1 MPASYV
7 SMGMHWFILCM
18 IVIFC
23 IRHSIGVV
31 YEKFRDSCS
40 AQPPS
45 QTAEEKNAF
54 VKKLFM
60 ALVVI
65 MVICVAGAGAGFLLS
80 ITGTLPDV
88 SQTLS
93 PAASSQIYDCKGRL
107 ITTVHA
113 EQNRLPVKLA
123 DTPKDLQNAFIAAE
137 DIRFYKHHGID
148 SIGIAR
154 AVVSNIRHRDATGQ
168 GGSTIT
174 QQLARNAFL
183 TQEQTLKRKLLE
195 AVLAVEIENKYTKAE
210 ILEMYMN
217 QIYFGQGAYGVQTA
231 SHVYFGKDVKD
242 LNLAQCAMLA
252 GLPNSPNYYSPF
264 HNLQAAKYRQGVVL
278 DQMAKYGYISQE
290 QANEAKAQALGL
302 VKPGS
307 NQDNNKL
314 ASYFVNYVVQ
324 QVSDKYDSSAIYKEG
339 LKIYTTLDLDMQK
352 DAENAVNKDL
362 PKGTKNAKGITQ
374 PQGALLAIETKTGD
388 VKAMVGGRGED
399 QFNRATQMYR
409 QPGSAF
415 KPFTYVTALEKG
427 MSPNMM
433 LDNSAVSFAGGWSP
447 KNYGHTTGGPVTMT
461 EALVK
466 SMNIPTIN
474 LANKVGMSNV
484 IKTAEKC
491 GISSLVDSG
500 KYSDNNLS
508 ASIGGLSKGV
518 SLWDMAQAYSVFANN
533 GQLIKPRVILKIEDR
548 NGNILEDHT
557 GESDAEQVLD
567 ANAVAR
573 LNVMLQQAVMRG
585 TGRNAY
591 FGRPVAGKTGT
602 TNGAHDAWFVGYTP
616 NMVTAVWIGDDT
628 STNAGYTGGTIPATI
643 FRDFMSQ
650 ATASQ
655 SASSFNIPA
664 SIQGELAKAQNEAK
678 AADQQAQGDEAVS
691 DQDTSTT
698 ETNTQDSGKNSQSRS
713 SQDKSDSG
721 KKHNSSQDQARKS
734 AAKAG
739 KNILDQV
746 AGQ

>member
-1 MPASYV
+1 MKNSEIHAV
-7 SMGMHWFILCM
+7 
-18 IVIFC
+18 
-23 IRHSIGVV
+23 HSHHRRPQR
-31 YEKFRDSCS
+31 KKT
-40 AQPPS
+40 PLW
-45 QTAEEKNAF
+45 
-54 VKKLFM
+54 KKLFM

-148 SIGIAR
+148 PIGIAR

-290 QANEAKAQALGL
+290 QANEAKAQDLGL

-508 ASIGGLSKGV
+508 ASIGGLSKGI

-678 AADQQAQGDEAVS
+678 AADQQAQGDEAVP

-721 KKHNSSQDQARKS
+721 KKHNSSPDQARKS

>member
-1 MPASYV
+1 MKNSEIHAV
-7 SMGMHWFILCM
+7 
-18 IVIFC
+18 
-23 IRHSIGVV
+23 HSHHRRPQR
-31 YEKFRDSCS
+31 KKT
-40 AQPPS
+40 PLW
-45 QTAEEKNAF
+45 
-54 VKKLFM
+54 KKLFM

-93 PAASSQIYDCKGRL
+93 PAASSQIYDCKDRL

-148 SIGIAR
+148 PIGIAR

-290 QANEAKAQALGL
+290 QANEAKAQDLGL

-664 SIQGELAKAQNEAK
+664 SIQGEPAKAQNEAK
-678 AADQQAQGDEAVS
+678 AADQQAQGDEAVP

-721 KKHNSSQDQARKS
+721 KKHNSSPDQARKS

>member
-1 MPASYV
+1 MKNSEIHAV
-7 SMGMHWFILCM
+7 
-18 IVIFC
+18 
-23 IRHSIGVV
+23 HSHHRRPQR
-31 YEKFRDSCS
+31 KKT
-40 AQPPS
+40 PLW
-45 QTAEEKNAF
+45 
-54 VKKLFM
+54 KKLFM

-148 SIGIAR
+148 PIGIAR

-290 QANEAKAQALGL
+290 QANEAKAQDLGL

-678 AADQQAQGDEAVS
+678 AADQQAQGDEAVP

-713 SQDKSDSG
+713 SQDNSDSG
-721 KKHNSSQDQARKS
+721 KKHNSSPDQARKS

>member
-1 MPASYV
+1 
-7 SMGMHWFILCM
+7 
-18 IVIFC
+18 
-23 IRHSIGVV
+23 
-31 YEKFRDSCS
+31 
-40 AQPPS
+40 
-45 QTAEEKNAF
+45 
-54 VKKLFM
+54 M

-65 MVICVAGAGAGFLLS
+65 MVICIAGAGAGFLLS

-148 SIGIAR
+148 PIGIAR
-154 AVVSNIRHRDATGQ
+154 ALVSNIRHRDATGQ

-290 QANEAKAQALGL
+290 QADEAKAQDLGL

-307 NQDNNKL
+307 NQDNNKV

-591 FGRPVAGKTGT
+591 FGRPVTGKTGT

-650 ATASQ
+650 VTASQ

-678 AADQQAQGDEAVS
+678 AADQQAQGDEAVP

-698 ETNTQDSGKNSQSRS
+698 ETNTQDSGKNSQNQS

>member
-1 MPASYV
+1 MKNSEIHAV
-7 SMGMHWFILCM
+7 
-18 IVIFC
+18 
-23 IRHSIGVV
+23 HSHHRRPQR
-31 YEKFRDSCS
+31 KKT
-40 AQPPS
+40 PLW
-45 QTAEEKNAF
+45 
-54 VKKLFM
+54 KKLFM

-148 SIGIAR
+148 PIGIAR

-290 QANEAKAQALGL
+290 QANEAKAQDLGL

-602 TNGAHDAWFVGYTP
+602 TNDAHDAWFVGYTP

-678 AADQQAQGDEAVS
+678 AADRQAQGDEAVP

-721 KKHNSSQDQARKS
+721 KKHNSSPDQARKS

>member
-1 MPASYV
+1 MKNSEIHAV
-7 SMGMHWFILCM
+7 
-18 IVIFC
+18 
-23 IRHSIGVV
+23 HSHHRRPQR
-31 YEKFRDSCS
+31 KKT
-40 AQPPS
+40 PLW
-45 QTAEEKNAF
+45 
-54 VKKLFM
+54 KKLFM

-148 SIGIAR
+148 PIGIAR

-290 QANEAKAQALGL
+290 QANEAKAQDLGL

-362 PKGTKNAKGITQ
+362 PKGTKNAKSIIQ

-508 ASIGGLSKGV
+508 AAIGGLSKGV

-678 AADQQAQGDEAVS
+678 AADQQAQGDEAVP

-721 KKHNSSQDQARKS
+721 KKHNSSPDQARKS

>member
-1 MPASYV
+1 
-7 SMGMHWFILCM
+7 
-18 IVIFC
+18 
-23 IRHSIGVV
+23 
-31 YEKFRDSCS
+31 
-40 AQPPS
+40 
-45 QTAEEKNAF
+45 
-54 VKKLFM
+54 M

-148 SIGIAR
+148 PIGIAR

-290 QANEAKAQALGL
+290 QADEAKAQDLGL

-602 TNGAHDAWFVGYTP
+602 TNDAHDAWFVGYTP

-678 AADQQAQGDEAVS
+678 AADQQAQGDEAVP

>member
-1 MPASYV
+1 
-7 SMGMHWFILCM
+7 
-18 IVIFC
+18 
-23 IRHSIGVV
+23 
-31 YEKFRDSCS
+31 
-40 AQPPS
+40 
-45 QTAEEKNAF
+45 
-54 VKKLFM
+54 M

-148 SIGIAR
+148 PIGIAR

-290 QANEAKAQALGL
+290 QANEAKAQDLGL

-339 LKIYTTLDLDMQK
+339 LEIYTTLDLDMQK

-678 AADQQAQGDEAVS
+678 AADQQAQGDEAVP

-721 KKHNSSQDQARKS
+721 KKHNSSPDQARKS

>member
-1 MPASYV
+1 MKNSEIHAV
-7 SMGMHWFILCM
+7 
-18 IVIFC
+18 
-23 IRHSIGVV
+23 HSHHRRPQR
-31 YEKFRDSCS
+31 KKT
-40 AQPPS
+40 PLW
-45 QTAEEKNAF
+45 
-54 VKKLFM
+54 KKLFM

-113 EQNRLPVKLA
+113 EQNRLPVKLV

-148 SIGIAR
+148 PIGIAR

-290 QANEAKAQALGL
+290 QANEAKAQDLGL

-628 STNAGYTGGTIPATI
+628 STNAGYTGGTIPATM

-678 AADQQAQGDEAVS
+678 AADQQAQGDEAVP

>member
-1 MPASYV
+1 
-7 SMGMHWFILCM
+7 
-18 IVIFC
+18 
-23 IRHSIGVV
+23 
-31 YEKFRDSCS
+31 
-40 AQPPS
+40 
-45 QTAEEKNAF
+45 
-54 VKKLFM
+54 M

-148 SIGIAR
+148 PIGIAR

-290 QANEAKAQALGL
+290 QADEAKAQDLGL

-307 NQDNNKL
+307 NQDNNKV

-491 GISSLVDSG
+491 GITSLVDSG

-591 FGRPVAGKTGT
+591 FGRPLAGKTGT

-678 AADQQAQGDEAVS
+678 AADQQAQGDEAVP

-721 KKHNSSQDQARKS
+721 KKHNSSQDQARRS

>member
-1 MPASYV
+1 
-7 SMGMHWFILCM
+7 
-18 IVIFC
+18 
-23 IRHSIGVV
+23 
-31 YEKFRDSCS
+31 
-40 AQPPS
+40 
-45 QTAEEKNAF
+45 
-54 VKKLFM
+54 M

-65 MVICVAGAGAGFLLS
+65 LVICVAGAGAGFLLS

-148 SIGIAR
+148 PIGIAR

-290 QANEAKAQALGL
+290 QADEAKAQDLGL

-307 NQDNNKL
+307 NQDNNKV

-324 QVSDKYDSSAIYKEG
+324 RVSDKYDSSAIYKEG

-491 GISSLVDSG
+491 GITSLVDSG

-591 FGRPVAGKTGT
+591 FGRPLAGKTGT

-678 AADQQAQGDEAVS
+678 AADQQAQGDEAVP

-698 ETNTQDSGKNSQSRS
+698 ETNTQDSGKNSQNRS

>member
-1 MPASYV
+1 MKNSEIHAV
-7 SMGMHWFILCM
+7 
-18 IVIFC
+18 
-23 IRHSIGVV
+23 HSHHRRPQR
-31 YEKFRDSCS
+31 KKT
-40 AQPPS
+40 PLW
-45 QTAEEKNAF
+45 
-54 VKKLFM
+54 KKLFM

-148 SIGIAR
+148 PIGIAR

-290 QANEAKAQALGL
+290 QADEAKAQDLGL

-307 NQDNNKL
+307 NQDNNKV

-678 AADQQAQGDEAVS
+678 AADQQAQGDEAVP

-698 ETNTQDSGKNSQSRS
+698 ETNTQDSGKNSQNRS

>member
-1 MPASYV
+1 
-7 SMGMHWFILCM
+7 
-18 IVIFC
+18 
-23 IRHSIGVV
+23 
-31 YEKFRDSCS
+31 
-40 AQPPS
+40 
-45 QTAEEKNAF
+45 
-54 VKKLFM
+54 M

-65 MVICVAGAGAGFLLS
+65 MVICIAGAGAGFLLS

-148 SIGIAR
+148 PIGIAR
-154 AVVSNIRHRDATGQ
+154 ALVSNIRHRDATGQ

-290 QANEAKAQALGL
+290 QADEAKAQDLGL

-307 NQDNNKL
+307 NQDNNKV

-678 AADQQAQGDEAVS
+678 AADQQAQGDEAVP

>member
-1 MPASYV
+1 
-7 SMGMHWFILCM
+7 
-18 IVIFC
+18 
-23 IRHSIGVV
+23 
-31 YEKFRDSCS
+31 
-40 AQPPS
+40 
-45 QTAEEKNAF
+45 
-54 VKKLFM
+54 
-60 ALVVI
+60 
-65 MVICVAGAGAGFLLS
+65 
-80 ITGTLPDV
+80 
-88 SQTLS
+88 
-93 PAASSQIYDCKGRL
+93 
-107 ITTVHA
+107 
-113 EQNRLPVKLA
+113 
-123 DTPKDLQNAFIAAE
+123 
-137 DIRFYKHHGID
+137 
-148 SIGIAR
+148 
-154 AVVSNIRHRDATGQ
+154 
-168 GGSTIT
+168 
-174 QQLARNAFL
+174 
-183 TQEQTLKRKLLE
+183 
-195 AVLAVEIENKYTKAE
+195 
-210 ILEMYMN
+210 MYMN

-278 DQMAKYGYISQE
+278 DQMAKYGYITQE
-290 QANEAKAQALGL
+290 QADEAKAQDLGL

-307 NQDNNKL
+307 NQDNNKV

-447 KNYGHTTGGPVTMT
+447 KNYGHTTGGPVTMI

-491 GISSLVDSG
+491 GITSLVDSG

-628 STNAGYTGGTIPATI
+628 STNAGYTGGTIPAAI

-678 AADQQAQGDEAVS
+678 AADQQAQGDEAVP
-691 DQDTSTT
+691 DQDTSTM

>member
-1 MPASYV
+1 MKNSEIHAV
-7 SMGMHWFILCM
+7 
-18 IVIFC
+18 
-23 IRHSIGVV
+23 HSHHRRPQR
-31 YEKFRDSCS
+31 KKT
-40 AQPPS
+40 PLW
-45 QTAEEKNAF
+45 
-54 VKKLFM
+54 KKLFM

-148 SIGIAR
+148 PIGIAR

-290 QANEAKAQALGL
+290 QANEAKAQDLGL

-678 AADQQAQGDEAVS
+678 AADQQAQGDEAVP

-698 ETNTQDSGKNSQSRS
+698 ETNTQDFGKNSQSRS

-721 KKHNSSQDQARKS
+721 KKHNSSPDQARKS

>member
-1 MPASYV
+1 
-7 SMGMHWFILCM
+7 
-18 IVIFC
+18 
-23 IRHSIGVV
+23 
-31 YEKFRDSCS
+31 
-40 AQPPS
+40 
-45 QTAEEKNAF
+45 
-54 VKKLFM
+54 M

-65 MVICVAGAGAGFLLS
+65 MVICAAGAVAGFLLS

-88 SQTLS
+88 TQTLS

-148 SIGIAR
+148 PIGIAR

-290 QANEAKAQALGL
+290 QADEAKAQDLGL

-307 NQDNNKL
+307 NQDNNKV

-362 PKGTKNAKGITQ
+362 PKGTKNAKGVTQ

-591 FGRPVAGKTGT
+591 FGRPLAGKTGT

-628 STNAGYTGGTIPATI
+628 STNAGYTGGTIPAAI

-678 AADQQAQGDEAVS
+678 AADQQAQGDEAVP

-698 ETNTQDSGKNSQSRS
+698 ETNAQDSGKNSQSRNSQNRS

-739 KNILDQV
+739 KNILDQI

>member
-1 MPASYV
+1 
-7 SMGMHWFILCM
+7 
-18 IVIFC
+18 
-23 IRHSIGVV
+23 
-31 YEKFRDSCS
+31 
-40 AQPPS
+40 
-45 QTAEEKNAF
+45 
-54 VKKLFM
+54 M

-65 MVICVAGAGAGFLLS
+65 MVICAAGAVAGFLLS

-88 SQTLS
+88 TQTLS

-148 SIGIAR
+148 PIGIAR

-290 QANEAKAQALGL
+290 QADEAKAQDLGL

-307 NQDNNKL
+307 NQDNNKV

-362 PKGTKNAKGITQ
+362 PKGTKNAKGVTQ

-491 GISSLVDSG
+491 GITSLVDSG

-591 FGRPVAGKTGT
+591 FGRPLAGKTGT

-678 AADQQAQGDEAVS
+678 AADQQAQGDEAVP

-698 ETNTQDSGKNSQSRS
+698 ETNTQDSGKNSQNRS

>member
-1 MPASYV
+1 
-7 SMGMHWFILCM
+7 
-18 IVIFC
+18 
-23 IRHSIGVV
+23 
-31 YEKFRDSCS
+31 
-40 AQPPS
+40 
-45 QTAEEKNAF
+45 
-54 VKKLFM
+54 M

-148 SIGIAR
+148 PIGIAR

-290 QANEAKAQALGL
+290 QANEAKAQDLGL

-447 KNYGHTTGGPVTMT
+447 KNYGYTTGGPVTMT

-678 AADQQAQGDEAVS
+678 AADQQAQGDEAVP

-721 KKHNSSQDQARKS
+721 KKHNSSPDQARKS

>member
-1 MPASYV
+1 
-7 SMGMHWFILCM
+7 
-18 IVIFC
+18 
-23 IRHSIGVV
+23 
-31 YEKFRDSCS
+31 
-40 AQPPS
+40 
-45 QTAEEKNAF
+45 
-54 VKKLFM
+54 M

-148 SIGIAR
+148 PIGIAR

-290 QANEAKAQALGL
+290 QADEAKAQDLGL

-307 NQDNNKL
+307 NQDNNKV

-491 GISSLVDSG
+491 GITRLVDSG

-591 FGRPVAGKTGT
+591 FGRPLAGKTGT

-678 AADQQAQGDEAVS
+678 AADQQAQGDEAVP

-721 KKHNSSQDQARKS
+721 KKHNSSQDQARRS

>member
-1 MPASYV
+1 MKNSEIHAV
-7 SMGMHWFILCM
+7 
-18 IVIFC
+18 
-23 IRHSIGVV
+23 HSHHRRPQR
-31 YEKFRDSCS
+31 KKT
-40 AQPPS
+40 PLW
-45 QTAEEKNAF
+45 
-54 VKKLFM
+54 KKLFM

-148 SIGIAR
+148 PIGIAR

-290 QANEAKAQALGL
+290 QANEAKAQDLGL

-433 LDNSAVSFAGGWSP
+433 LDNSAVSFASGWSP

-678 AADQQAQGDEAVS
+678 AADQQAQGDEAVP

-721 KKHNSSQDQARKS
+721 KKHNSSPDQARKS

>member
-1 MPASYV
+1 MKNSEIHAV
-7 SMGMHWFILCM
+7 
-18 IVIFC
+18 
-23 IRHSIGVV
+23 HSHHRRPQR
-31 YEKFRDSCS
+31 KKT
-40 AQPPS
+40 PLW
-45 QTAEEKNAF
+45 
-54 VKKLFM
+54 KKLFM

-148 SIGIAR
+148 PIGIAR

-290 QANEAKAQALGL
+290 QANEAKAQDLGL

-678 AADQQAQGDEAVS
+678 AADQQAQGDEAVP
-691 DQDTSTT
+691 DQNTSTT

-721 KKHNSSQDQARKS
+721 KKHNSSPDQARKS

>member
-1 MPASYV
+1 MKNSEIHAV
-7 SMGMHWFILCM
+7 
-18 IVIFC
+18 
-23 IRHSIGVV
+23 HSHHRRPQR
-31 YEKFRDSCS
+31 KKT
-40 AQPPS
+40 PLW
-45 QTAEEKNAF
+45 
-54 VKKLFM
+54 KKLFM

-148 SIGIAR
+148 PIGIAR

-290 QANEAKAQALGL
+290 QANEAKAQDLGL

-433 LDNSAVSFAGGWSP
+433 LDNSVVSFAGGWSP

-678 AADQQAQGDEAVS
+678 AADQQAQGDEAVP

-698 ETNTQDSGKNSQSRS
+698 ETNTQDSGK
-713 SQDKSDSG
+713 
-721 KKHNSSQDQARKS
+721 KHNSSPDQARKS

>member
-1 MPASYV
+1 MKNSEIHAV
-7 SMGMHWFILCM
+7 
-18 IVIFC
+18 
-23 IRHSIGVV
+23 HSHHRRPQR
-31 YEKFRDSCS
+31 KKT
-40 AQPPS
+40 PLW
-45 QTAEEKNAF
+45 
-54 VKKLFM
+54 KKLFM

-148 SIGIAR
+148 PIGIAR

-290 QANEAKAQALGL
+290 QANEAKAQDLGL

-433 LDNSAVSFAGGWSP
+433 LDNSAVSFVGGWSP

-664 SIQGELAKAQNEAK
+664 SIQGEVAKAQNEAK
-678 AADQQAQGDEAVS
+678 AADQQAQGDEAVP

>member
-1 MPASYV
+1 
-7 SMGMHWFILCM
+7 
-18 IVIFC
+18 
-23 IRHSIGVV
+23 
-31 YEKFRDSCS
+31 
-40 AQPPS
+40 
-45 QTAEEKNAF
+45 
-54 VKKLFM
+54 M

-148 SIGIAR
+148 PIGIAR

-231 SHVYFGKDVKD
+231 SHVYFGKDVKN

-290 QANEAKAQALGL
+290 QANEAKVQDLGL

-447 KNYGHTTGGPVTMT
+447 KNYGYTTGGPVTMT

-678 AADQQAQGDEAVS
+678 AADQQAQGDEAVP

>member
-1 MPASYV
+1 
-7 SMGMHWFILCM
+7 
-18 IVIFC
+18 
-23 IRHSIGVV
+23 
-31 YEKFRDSCS
+31 
-40 AQPPS
+40 
-45 QTAEEKNAF
+45 
-54 VKKLFM
+54 M

-148 SIGIAR
+148 PIGIAR

-290 QANEAKAQALGL
+290 QADEAKAQDLGL

-339 LKIYTTLDLDMQK
+339 LKIYTTLDMDMQK

-678 AADQQAQGDEAVS
+678 AADQQAQGDEAVP

>member
-1 MPASYV
+1 
-7 SMGMHWFILCM
+7 
-18 IVIFC
+18 
-23 IRHSIGVV
+23 
-31 YEKFRDSCS
+31 
-40 AQPPS
+40 
-45 QTAEEKNAF
+45 
-54 VKKLFM
+54 M

-148 SIGIAR
+148 PIGIAR

-290 QANEAKAQALGL
+290 QADEAKAQDLGL

-307 NQDNNKL
+307 NQDNNKV

-491 GISSLVDSG
+491 GITSLVDSG

-533 GQLIKPRVILKIEDR
+533 GQLIKSRVILKIEDR

-591 FGRPVAGKTGT
+591 FGRPLAGKTGT
-602 TNGAHDAWFVGYTP
+602 TNGEHDAWFVGYTP

-628 STNAGYTGGTIPATI
+628 STNAGYTGSTIPAAI

-678 AADQQAQGDEAVS
+678 AADQQAQGDEAVP

-698 ETNTQDSGKNSQSRS
+698 ETNTQDSGKNSQNRS
-713 SQDKSDSG
+713 SQGKSDSG

>member
-1 MPASYV
+1 MKNSEIHAV
-7 SMGMHWFILCM
+7 
-18 IVIFC
+18 
-23 IRHSIGVV
+23 HSHH
-31 YEKFRDSCS
+31 RRP
-40 AQPPS
+40 QR
-45 QTAEEKNAF
+45 
-54 VKKLFM
+54 KKLFM

-148 SIGIAR
+148 PIGIAR

-290 QANEAKAQALGL
+290 QANEAKAQDLGL

-352 DAENAVNKDL
+352 DAENVVNKDL

-678 AADQQAQGDEAVS
+678 AADQQAQGDEAVP

-721 KKHNSSQDQARKS
+721 KKHNSSPDQARKS

>member
-1 MPASYV
+1 
-7 SMGMHWFILCM
+7 
-18 IVIFC
+18 
-23 IRHSIGVV
+23 
-31 YEKFRDSCS
+31 
-40 AQPPS
+40 
-45 QTAEEKNAF
+45 
-54 VKKLFM
+54 M

-148 SIGIAR
+148 PIGIAR

-252 GLPNSPNYYSPF
+252 GLPNSPNYYSPS

-290 QANEAKAQALGL
+290 QANEAKAQDLGL

-447 KNYGHTTGGPVTMT
+447 KNYGYTTGGPVTMT

-678 AADQQAQGDEAVS
+678 AADQQAQGDEAVP

-721 KKHNSSQDQARKS
+721 KKHNSSPDQARKS

>member
-1 MPASYV
+1 
-7 SMGMHWFILCM
+7 
-18 IVIFC
+18 
-23 IRHSIGVV
+23 
-31 YEKFRDSCS
+31 
-40 AQPPS
+40 
-45 QTAEEKNAF
+45 
-54 VKKLFM
+54 M

-123 DTPKDLQNAFIAAE
+123 DTPKNLQNAFIAAE

-148 SIGIAR
+148 PIGIAR
-154 AVVSNIRHRDATGQ
+154 ALVSNIRHRDATGQ

-290 QANEAKAQALGL
+290 QADEAKAQDLGL

-307 NQDNNKL
+307 NQDNNKV

-678 AADQQAQGDEAVS
+678 AADQQAQGDEAVP

>member
-1 MPASYV
+1 
-7 SMGMHWFILCM
+7 
-18 IVIFC
+18 
-23 IRHSIGVV
+23 
-31 YEKFRDSCS
+31 
-40 AQPPS
+40 
-45 QTAEEKNAF
+45 
-54 VKKLFM
+54 M

-148 SIGIAR
+148 PIGIAR

-290 QANEAKAQALGL
+290 QANEAKAQDLGL

-415 KPFTYVTALEKG
+415 KPFTYVTALEKD

-678 AADQQAQGDEAVS
+678 AADQQAQGDEAVP

-721 KKHNSSQDQARKS
+721 KKHNSSPDQARKS

>member
-1 MPASYV
+1 MKNSEIHAV
-7 SMGMHWFILCM
+7 
-18 IVIFC
+18 
-23 IRHSIGVV
+23 HSH
-31 YEKFRDSCS
+31 YRRPQRKKT
-40 AQPPS
+40 PLW
-45 QTAEEKNAF
+45 
-54 VKKLFM
+54 KKLFM

-65 MVICVAGAGAGFLLS
+65 LVICVAGAGAGFLLS

-148 SIGIAR
+148 PIGIAR

-290 QANEAKAQALGL
+290 QADEAKAQDLGL

-307 NQDNNKL
+307 NQDNNKV

-324 QVSDKYDSSAIYKEG
+324 RVSDKYDSSAIYKEG

-491 GISSLVDSG
+491 GITSLVDSG

-591 FGRPVAGKTGT
+591 FGRPLAGKTGT

-678 AADQQAQGDEAVS
+678 AADQQAQGDEAVP
-691 DQDTSTT
+691 DQGTSTT
-698 ETNTQDSGKNSQSRS
+698 ETNTQDSGKNSQNRS

>member
-1 MPASYV
+1 
-7 SMGMHWFILCM
+7 
-18 IVIFC
+18 
-23 IRHSIGVV
+23 
-31 YEKFRDSCS
+31 
-40 AQPPS
+40 
-45 QTAEEKNAF
+45 
-54 VKKLFM
+54 M

-148 SIGIAR
+148 PIGIAR

-290 QANEAKAQALGL
+290 QADEAKAQDLGL

-307 NQDNNKL
+307 NQDNNKV

-491 GISSLVDSG
+491 GITSLVDSG

-591 FGRPVAGKTGT
+591 FGRPLAGKTGT

-628 STNAGYTGGTIPATI
+628 STNAGYTGSTIPAII

-678 AADQQAQGDEAVS
+678 AADQQAQGDEAVP

-713 SQDKSDSG
+713 SPDKSDSG
-721 KKHNSSQDQARKS
+721 KKHNSSQDQARRS